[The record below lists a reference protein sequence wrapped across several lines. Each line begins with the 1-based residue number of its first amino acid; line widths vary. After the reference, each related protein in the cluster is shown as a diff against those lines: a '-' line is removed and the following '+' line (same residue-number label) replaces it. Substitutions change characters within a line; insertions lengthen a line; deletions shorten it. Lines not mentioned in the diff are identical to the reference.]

1 MSICVIYYI
10 FLSLTILIGIGLL
23 SITMTFSQFY
33 YISYKFNNEAIIL
46 YIQQTLNYKFIYEFN
61 PREKCEDGEEKLASG
76 SWDGTIDKCKCS
88 ETIKNFSC
96 TGEEDSSCHTI
107 EGVKPKNYTIF
118 EGKEICVIRKGDT
131 YYNLVK
137 SNKIISKDKN
147 CSQTEKSC
155 GVVDTF
161 GRKLCVKI
169 EEDCPINKNNI
180 EKKFLYK
187 FISKINNEKIMNFLD
202 EKNDEEK
209 IISIIKLSYGLPCL
223 NISSKNWTS
232 YHPEEKY
239 KSQECQPINGKTTDD
254 RYEKFETFKTTKY
267 NLYMDNNLSYYITDS
282 LISDNKTINL
292 YGTNLIGL
300 NILEDGY
307 DYDKLLSI
315 QDSLNTYTKIMDI
328 LSYIILGIIFGS
340 IIFLRVMAFCEDR
353 CSNCEDWEDSGLFL
367 IFAIIIGLIFG
378 CAFLA
383 QIILIIIFFVSIIKI
398 EWLLENG
405 LNIGD
410 DAIKEMIKE
419 FVEKH
424 SFNYSF
430 PLAAIILS
438 ALFIVSGIVTLITR
452 CKKKDD
458 Y

>member
-1 MSICVIYYI
+1 
-10 FLSLTILIGIGLL
+10 
-23 SITMTFSQFY
+23 
-33 YISYKFNNEAIIL
+33 
-46 YIQQTLNYKFIYEFN
+46 
-61 PREKCEDGEEKLASG
+61 
-76 SWDGTIDKCKCS
+76 
-88 ETIKNFSC
+88 
-96 TGEEDSSCHTI
+96 
-107 EGVKPKNYTIF
+107 
-118 EGKEICVIRKGDT
+118 
-131 YYNLVK
+131 
-137 SNKIISKDKN
+137 
-147 CSQTEKSC
+147 
-155 GVVDTF
+155 
-161 GRKLCVKI
+161 
-169 EEDCPINKNNI
+169 
-180 EKKFLYK
+180 
-187 FISKINNEKIMNFLD
+187 MNFLD

-209 IISIIKLSYGLPCL
+209 IISIIKLSNGFPCL
-223 NISSKNWTS
+223 NISSKNWIS

-239 KSQECQPINGKTTDD
+239 KSQKCQPINGKATDD

-292 YGTNLIGL
+292 YGTNLIGI

-328 LSYIILGIIFGS
+328 LSYIILGIIIGS

-419 FVEKH
+419 LMEKH
-424 SFNYSF
+424 FFNYSF

-438 ALFIVSGIVTLITR
+438 ALFIFFGIVTLIFR
-452 CKKKDD
+452 CKKNDD